1 MQMLITPVQGNSFNS
16 ECFSCLLNIIRIYI
30 TFSSGAIIEYD
41 EKIYFDTIFR
51 DW

>member
-1 MQMLITPVQGNSFNS
+1 MHMLITPVQRNS